1 MQNDIFIY
9 IGKNAAEQ
17 LIEYCHKHRQDKF
30 MIVADENTY
39 AAAGQSLAAKLKA
52 AGFDVKTA
60 LLTGEEIMAN
70 EHYFIEVMLQAG
82 QEARTYL
89 AVGSGSITDITRFV
103 SFHTRSDFIA
113 FPTAASVD
121 GYTSAGAPSVIAG
134 FKKTVMCHSPQAV
147 FGDLAI
153 LSAAPQVMTASGF
166 GDMLGKYIALA
177 DWQLGHLLWDEPFD
191 TQICRRVQIALQNC
205 VDHAEAI
212 GQASTEGLQALLDGL
227 IESGF
232 CMLDFNGSRPAS
244 GAEHQISH
252 HLEMKLIEQ
261 QRPAVLHGAK
271 VGASTIIMAG
281 LYDKLRRIGREEL
294 LERLAGVQLTPAD
307 DHRQAIRAAYPAIAD
322 KVMAE
327 QAKFLA
333 MTGPDFDK
341 LKAKIADDWAE
352 IQEIAAAV
360 PTPDQLTAWLTQ
372 VGGAT
377 TLQSLGFS
385 DAEVTQAVK
394 NAHYLRD
401 RFNVDKLGHVIGV
414 GVNKNNG

>member
-1 MQNDIFIY
+1 MPNDIFIY
-9 IGKNAAEQ
+9 IGENAAGQ
-17 LIEYCHKHRQDKF
+17 VIEYCQEHHKDKL
-30 MIVADENTY
+30 MLVADENTY
-39 AAAGQSLAAKLKA
+39 AAAGQSLEAKLKA

-60 LLTGEEIMAN
+60 LLTGEEIIAT
-70 EHYFIEVMLQAG
+70 ERYFVDVMLQTG
-82 QEARTYL
+82 QEERAYI

-103 SFHTRSDFIA
+103 SFHTRSDFMA

-121 GYTSAGAPSVIAG
+121 GYTSAGAPSVIVG

-147 FGDLAI
+147 FGDLAV

-177 DWQLGHLLWDEPFD
+177 DWQLGHLLWNEPFD
-191 TQICRRVQIALQNC
+191 AEICRRVQIALQSC

-212 GQASTEGLQALLDGL
+212 GQASQDGLQALLDGL

-244 GAEHQISH
+244 GSEHQVSH

-271 VGASTIIMAG
+271 VGASTVIMAG
-281 LYDKLRRIGREEL
+281 LYDKLRQMSRAEA
-294 LERLAGVQLTPAD
+294 LERLEEAELTPAD
-307 DHRQAIRAAYPAIAD
+307 VHRQAIRAAYPAIAD

-327 QAKFLA
+327 QSKFLA
-333 MTGPDFDK
+333 MTEADFDQ
-341 LKAKIADDWAE
+341 LKHKIADHWTE
-352 IQEIAAAV
+352 IQAIAATV
-360 PTPDQLTAWLTQ
+360 PTPDQVTTWLTQ

-385 DAEVTQAVK
+385 DAEVAEAVR

-401 RFNVDKLGHVIGV
+401 RFNVDKLGHIIGLSLV
-414 GVNKNNG
+414 

>member
-9 IGKNAAEQ
+9 IGQNAAEQ
-17 LIEYCHKHRQDKF
+17 LIEYCQEHHTDKF
-30 MIVADENTY
+30 MLVADENTF
-39 AAAGQSLAAKLKA
+39 AAAGQSLEAKFTD

-60 LLTGEEIMAN
+60 LLTGEEIIAT
-70 EHYFIEVMLQAG
+70 ERYFVDVMLQTG

-103 SFHTRSDFIA
+103 SFHTRSDFIV

-121 GYTSAGAPSVIAG
+121 GYTSAGAPSVIVG

-147 FGDLAI
+147 FGDLAV

-166 GDMLGKYIALA
+166 GDMLGKYTALA

-191 TQICRRVQIALQNC
+191 AQIHRRVQTALQNC
-205 VDHAEAI
+205 VDHADAI
-212 GQASTEGLQALLDGL
+212 GQASTEGLKVLLDGL

-232 CMLDFNGSRPAS
+232 GMLDFNSSRPAS
-244 GAEHQISH
+244 GSEHQISH

-271 VGASTIIMAG
+271 VGVSTIIMAG
-281 LYDKLRRIGREEL
+281 LYDKLRRISRDKL
-294 LERLAGVQLTPAD
+294 LKRLQAAQLIPAD
-307 DHRQAIRAAYPAIAD
+307 KHRQTIRATYPAMAD
-322 KVMAE
+322 KVEAE
-327 QAKFLA
+327 QDRFLA
-333 MTGPDFDK
+333 MTKADFDQ
-341 LKAKIADDWAE
+341 LKRKIADHWAE
-352 IQEIAAAV
+352 IQEIAATV

-377 TLQSLGFS
+377 TMQSLGFGE
-385 DAEVTQAVK
+385 AEVTVAIK
-394 NAHYLRD
+394 NAHYLRN
-401 RFNVDKLGHVIGV
+401 RFNVDKLGHIIGV
-414 GVNKNNG
+414 NVV

>member
-1 MQNDIFIY
+1 MSNDIFIY
-9 IGKNAAEQ
+9 IGPNAAEQ
-17 LIEYCHKHRQDKF
+17 LIEYSHKYSQDKF

-39 AAAGQSLAAKLKA
+39 AAAGQSLETQLKV

-60 LLTGEEIMAN
+60 LLTGAEIIAD
-70 EHYFIEVMLQAG
+70 EHYFIDVMLQAG

-103 SFHTRSDFIA
+103 SFHTRTDFIA

-147 FGDLAI
+147 FGDLAV

-177 DWQLGHLLWDEPFD
+177 DWQIGHLLWDEPFD
-191 TQICRRVQIALQNC
+191 AEICGRVQTALQNC
-205 VDHAEAI
+205 VDHAAAI
-212 GQASTEGLQALLDGL
+212 GQASTEGLQVLLDGL

-261 QRPAVLHGAK
+261 HRPAVLHGAK
-271 VGASTIIMAG
+271 VGASTIIMAR
-281 LYDKLRRIGREEL
+281 LYDKLRQVSREKA
-294 LERLAGVQLTPAD
+294 LERLEGAELTPAD
-307 DHRQAIRAAYPAIAD
+307 EHRQAIRAAYPAIAD

-327 QAKFLA
+327 QSKFLA
-333 MTGPDFDK
+333 MTEADFDRFK
-341 LKAKIADDWAE
+341 HKIADHWTE
-352 IQEIAAAV
+352 IQAIAATV
-360 PTPDQLTAWLTQ
+360 PSPDQLAAWLTQ

-385 DAEVTQAVK
+385 DAEVAEAVK

-401 RFNVDKLGHVIGV
+401 RFNVDKLVHVIGL
-414 GVNKNNG
+414 GVN